1 MDFFFFKHI
10 LCNNVAFLWLT
21 LYIFKIMK
29 KIIVIF
35 FCLFSIFS
43 FAQQSFV
50 VTNIQDE
57 PLANVDV
64 YIYPLAV
71 ITQTD
76 DNGILD
82 IDIELP
88 QKSILVFSKEGY
100 ETFSFNF
107 EKVMITQGLLF
118 KNYTLKLMKLVSAI
132 NHQLS
137 TNQVVALS
145 SLPINSFS
153 DNSLNFVERLSHIPG
168 VYEKS
173 TGTGIKTKLLLEG
186 SQE

>member
-1 MDFFFFKHI
+1 
-10 LCNNVAFLWLT
+10 
-21 LYIFKIMK
+21 MK

-35 FCLFSIFS
+35 FFLFSIFS

-107 EKVMITQGLLF
+107 EKSNDNTRV
-118 KNYTLKLMKLVSAI
+118 TLQKLHIEINEVEVSAI

-173 TGTGIKTKLLLEG
+173 TGTGINKVTVRGLSGMRLVTYLNSARLEN
-186 SQE
+186 QQWEEIMA